1 MKFWQQSLMARLIL
15 YFLLLSLSI
24 GAIGVYIAYT
34 QARDALEQSVV
45 ERLTAAATLKE
56 EALVRWVADQQS
68 VIASIAE
75 LPSVRQNASLLLN
88 ASNNSESITPSSI
101 ENMVY
106 SVSFS
111 SDGQRLVTTGI
122 DRTLRVWNV
131 SSGNTVRVLVNGA
144 EAEASARDAVGGVA
158 ELVLARYG
166 DIWLRDT
173 GPLTLCDTHGN
184 RRAQGFGIADPDV
197 ALGEGN
203 LDPLLDEP
211 AGADPRARKDPV
223 RRNAEALRQLVVCDH
238 PGRYKRA

>member
-111 SDGQRLVTTGI
+111 SDGRRLVTTGI

-131 SSGNTVRVLVNGA
+131 QTGEQMYLIENETAHWPAIFSPNDQWLAAAGDDFSVRVW
-144 EAEASARDAVGGVA
+144 EAASG
-158 ELVLARYG
+158 
-166 DIWLRDT
+166 
-173 GPLTLCDTHGN
+173 
-184 RRAQGFGIADPDV
+184 
-197 ALGEGN
+197 
-203 LDPLLDEP
+203 
-211 AGADPRARKDPV
+211 
-223 RRNAEALRQLVVCDH
+223 QLVTRIPHQDQISDFAFS
-238 PGRYKRA
+238 PDSS